1 MEKYLPAVGPMLPN
15 ADTGGRPGELPPG
28 FAKRPTASHKP
39 LQQHPEQQGEDE
51 PEQAEYFVL
60 GHMAQH
66 ENSGKPLSMRRGVL
80 SKKFRAV
87 TYSVTRRRNTV
98 YEERRRTRPRE
109 ADEQEHTPRQDAP
122 RHG

>member
-1 MEKYLPAVGPMLPN
+1 MLPN
-15 ADTGGRPGELPPG
+15 ADTGGRPGGLPPG
-28 FAKRPTASHKP
+28 LPKGPLPAHKP
-39 LQQHPEQQGEDE
+39 LQQHPEQRQGEDE

-87 TYSVTRRRNTV
+87 TCSVTRRRNTV

-109 ADEQEHTPRQDAP
+109 GR
-122 RHG
+122 